1 MVAQL
6 FDQPS
11 DERLANLLTDWQLV
25 HVLMLVAG
33 SWAHGLMGW
42 TCSNDCPCLSLL
54 VPALQCCA
62 GGQAWRHSDGR
73 QVVRNPCFLDRC
85 F

>member
-42 TCSNDCPCLSLL
+42 TCSNDCPCLSLPFSAVL
-54 VPALQCCA
+54 VARHGVTQMA
-62 GGQAWRHSDGR
+62 GKW
-73 QVVRNPCFLDRC
+73 
-85 F
+85 